1 MADGKELKPKSFR
14 IDDETANKFKEISAS
29 IGGNQQDTMQLL
41 INAYFMQTQKAG
53 LVEHKASIEE
63 FERYVTSIINMY
75 TQSLQANHDMKES
88 VMQEFEALLKSKDT
102 TIQDLQEK
110 LTVAKQL
117 EEESARSA
125 KAYADEN
132 AQLKS
137 AIDSLKKEYNAKMD
151 DMQTML
157 ADKDNLNKA
166 LTDSCNDLK
175 AKVESMRDSSEQLQV
190 ISRELEQLKAE
201 HSTVMK
207 EKSELEKLMEKEQA
221 AHNKAVAD
229 MQQHENDLLERQ
241 KEQAQIMV
249 DKAVLEV
256 EKKYLDQIEK
266 LKADK
271 QSEVEKY
278 QQRYLE
284 LLEKSAN

>member
-29 IGGNQQDTMQLL
+29 IGGNQQETMQLL

-88 VMQEFEALLKSKDT
+88 VMQEFEALLKSKDA
-102 TIQDLQEK
+102 TIQDLQGK

-117 EEESARSA
+117 EEESAGSA

-132 AQLKS
+132 VQLKS
-137 AIDSLKKEYNAKMD
+137 AIDSLKKEYNAKTD

-207 EKSELEKLMEKEQA
+207 EKAELEKQMEKEQA
-221 AHNKAVAD
+221 AHDKAVAD